1 MITSKT
7 CELAI
12 RALILIAQDKSGEP
26 VRISYLHEE
35 LGIGFSFMTKILQ
48 PLTHSGMLI
57 SLKGAK
63 GGIVLNRKPEDINLK
78 QIVHIMDGDG
88 LFTKC
93 ALGLPKCGDP
103 EICAFHE
110 NWGPVRD
117 MLTQTFE
124 QTTLAQLAEFGNE
137 SLVAKLVGS

>member
-12 RALILIAQDKSGEP
+12 RALILIAKDTSTEP
-26 VRISYLHEE
+26 VRISKLHSD

-48 PLTHSGMLI
+48 PLTAAGILN

-63 GGIVLNRKPEDINLK
+63 GGMSLSRTSSEINLK
-78 QIVHIMDGDG
+78 QVVLAIDGDS

-93 ALGLPKCGDP
+93 SLGFPTCGEP
-103 EICAFHE
+103 NICEFH
-110 NWGPVRD
+110 NKWVPVRQL
-117 MLTQTFE
+117 LTDTFE
-124 QTTLAQLAEFGNE
+124 NTTIADLVSE
-137 SLVAKLVGS
+137 SGDFSMQNVLR